1 MLREGEG
8 MNLRLPVFA
17 FVAATL
23 ALPASAAE
31 RNFMV
36 TDFTRIHVDGPY
48 SVVLK
53 TGVPPSAKATGS
65 STALDNVSVEVEG
78 QTLVIRKNQSGWGGF
93 PGDNPGPVTIAVGT
107 HDLTTIWLNGSGGL
121 RVNAVKG
128 PALDISLVGAGS
140 VAIDKVTVDHVGAG
154 LSGSGSV
161 VLAGTANEASLT
173 GSGTSSLDA
182 HALTVKNATIGASGA
197 AVVKLSATNTA
208 KVHGEGAVSVELSGK
223 PSCTLNFQGPGSV
236 TGCK

>member
-1 MLREGEG
+1 MS
-8 MNLRLPVFA
+8 LRLLAFA
-17 FVAATL
+17 FAGAAF

-36 TDFTRIHVDGPY
+36 TDFTTIRIDGPY
-48 SVVLK
+48 SVKLT
-53 TGVPPSAKATGS
+53 TGAPPSAKATGS
-65 STALDNVSVEVEG
+65 STALDKPSVEVEG
-78 QTLVIRKNQSGWGGF
+78 QTLVIRKSQSGWGGF

-107 HDLTTIWLNGSGGL
+107 HDLKAIWLNGSGGL
-121 RVNAVKG
+121 KVNSVKG
-128 PALDISLVGAGS
+128 PSLDISLVGAGS
-140 VAIDKVTVDHVGAG
+140 VTVDKLTVDTLGAG

-161 VLAGTANEASLT
+161 VLSGTANEARVT

-197 AVVKLSATNTA
+197 AVVKLAATNTV
-208 KVHGEGAVSVELSGK
+208 KVNGEGAVTVDLSGK
-223 PSCTLNFQGPGSV
+223 PSCILNLEGPGSV